1 MKISFQTY
9 KVQEWFGGDIMGVV
23 ELARRADELGVHQ
36 VNMVEHILMG
46 TDFSNYPYGD
56 FGVGPEYPWFE
67 TISVL
72 SAIAAVTR
80 NIRLSTGVMISPLRP
95 APLLAKQLATLDNL
109 SRGRVDIGI
118 GPGWQ
123 RAEYDA
129 ASIPWERRF
138 SRMTDQLRACKALW
152 TQAPA
157 SHHGEFYSF
166 DNVYS
171 TPFPVQPGGVPIWF
185 GFALND
191 RNLDRIAELGDGWLP
206 ARETP
211 AQMAE
216 GIRRIKDAMAA
227 KGRDPDRLQVR
238 AGLHGPPGRRSDLN
252 AALDR
257 IPELAAAGATV
268 VEISPAAFCKSPEQA
283 EDLFKAAVAAGAEA
297 DDTLTP
303 RPSQA

>member
-9 KVQEWFGGDIMGVV
+9 RLQEWFGGDIMGVV
-23 ELARRADELGVHQ
+23 HLARRADELGVHQ
-36 VNMVEHILMG
+36 VNMVEHVLMG
-46 TDFSNYPYGD
+46 TDFSRYPYGD
-56 FGVGPEYPWFE
+56 LGVGPEYPWFE

-80 NIRLSTGVMISPLRP
+80 NIRLSTGVMISPLRS

-109 SRGRVDIGI
+109 SHGRVDIGV

-123 RAEYDA
+123 KAEYDA
-129 ASIPWERRF
+129 SSIPWERRF

-206 ARETP
+206 AQGAP
-211 AQMAE
+211 AQMGE
-216 GIRRIKDAMAA
+216 DIKRIKEAMAA
-227 KGRDPDRLQVR
+227 KGRDPDKLQVR
-238 AGLHGPPGRRSDLN
+238 VGLFGSRGRGGDLQ

-257 IPELAAAGATV
+257 IPEYAAIGVTV
-268 VEISPAAFCKSPEQA
+268 VDLFPQVFCKGPEEA
-283 EDLFKAAVAAGAEA
+283 EALFTAAVAAGAA
-297 DDTLTP
+297 
-303 RPSQA
+303 A